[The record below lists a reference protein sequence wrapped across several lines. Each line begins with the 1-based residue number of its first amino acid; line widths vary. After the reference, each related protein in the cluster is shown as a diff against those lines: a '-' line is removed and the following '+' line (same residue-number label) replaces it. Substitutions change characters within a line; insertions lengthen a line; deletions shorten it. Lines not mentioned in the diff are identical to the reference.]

1 MSRLLLLI
9 RHAAPAVAEG
19 AAPHHWPLSEQG
31 RRAAADFAPRVGLY
45 RPAALAASEEPKA
58 RETAAIIGARL
69 GLPAATAPGLHEHR
83 RGPSP
88 WLSRDAW
95 EAQIARLFAEPE
107 TLVFG
112 EETAAQA
119 CGRFAAAVGRVLEAH
134 PQGNVGVVAHGT
146 VITLLLAARLGI
158 DPLPFWRTLA
168 MPDVVVLTVG
178 NTRCVTQ

>member
-19 AAPHHWPLSEQG
+19 AAPHRWPLSEDG
-31 RRAAADFAPRVGLY
+31 RRAAVAFAPRVGLY
-45 RPAALAASEEPKA
+45 RPTALVASEEPKA
-58 RETAAIIGARL
+58 RETAELIGEQL
-69 GLPAATAPGLHEHR
+69 GIPATTAPGLHEHR

-88 WLSRDAW
+88 WLGRDAW

-119 CGRFAAAVGRVLEAH
+119 QGRFVGAVERVLEAH
-134 PQGNVGVVAHGT
+134 REGNVGVVAHGT
-146 VITLLLAARLGI
+146 VITLLLAARFGI
-158 DPLPFWRTLA
+158 EPLPFWRALA

-178 NTRCVTQ
+178 NT